1 MIYIFTER
9 NSSTFTHQEQGC
21 IYCFCSL
28 RIKSKICLYLL
39 SECIIHLFVKKNIAL
54 LSRYLNLV
62 AVATGSGGEFW

>member
-1 MIYIFTER
+1 
-9 NSSTFTHQEQGC
+9 
-21 IYCFCSL
+21 
-28 RIKSKICLYLL
+28 LYLL